1 MPFVKYAI
9 GNSPF
14 HQQFYKYMT
23 RVAIPDETFFQ
34 TLIQN
39 SPFCHTVV
47 SMDHNFV
54 EWCVALPVISSLSLT
69 LQLFVHSAAL
79 CPSLHSHSCCASF
92 PSCVSPPLN
101 IDGARDDHA
110 DPKHESHKCMWAK
123 PGACGRSPKALVEED
138 LPVVMAT
145 KFIFARKVNSNSE
158 AFAKALEFTRPRPR
172 QAQNEVQRVVLRSQN
187 GCISS
192 SGTGSGSV
200 KTVPCDT
207 ADRTQLF
214 TVGPCWGDDM
224 RPLALDTKG
233 CAADG
238 NLPNKAREP
247 WVNGIRGELGHR
259 NKLCLIRSSTKH
271 CLDFEGKMIS
281 ENKPLVGWTCRPE
294 WNQLFV
300 MRPGTCSLAV
310 EPPFLHKSSS
320 RTRLCVTSSK
330 RVKGQLVSATCRN
343 NDDNQRYWMSTVDK
357 EGNVLSGADSEVHP
371 VDSDL

>member
-1 MPFVKYAI
+1 MVLSMPFVEYAI
-9 GNSPF
+9 GNSPY

-34 TLIQN
+34 TLVQN

-47 SMDHNFV
+47 SLDHNFV
-54 EWCVALPVISSLSLT
+54 EW
-69 LQLFVHSAAL
+69 
-79 CPSLHSHSCCASF
+79 
-92 PSCVSPPLN
+92 
-101 IDGARDDHA
+101 DDHA
-110 DPKHESHKCMWAK
+110 DPKTESHKCMWAK
-123 PGACGRSPKALVEED
+123 PGACGRSPIALVEED
-138 LPVVMAT
+138 LPVVLTT
-145 KFIFARKVNSNSE
+145 KFIFARKVNANSE
-158 AFAKALEFTRPRPR
+158 AFAKALEFTRSKSR
-172 QAQNEVQRVVLRSQN
+172 QVQNEVQRVVLRSQN

-207 ADRTQLF
+207 ADNTQLF

-233 CAADG
+233 CAAG
-238 NLPNKAREP
+238 GKLPNKAREP

-271 CLDFEGKMIS
+271 CLDFEGKVIG
-281 ENKPLVGWTCRPE
+281 EGKLLVGWTCRPE
-294 WNQLFV
+294 WSQLFV
-300 MRPGTCSLAV
+300 MRSGTCSLAV

-320 RTRLCVTSSK
+320 RSRLCVTSSK
-330 RVKGQLVSATCRN
+330 RLKGQLVSAKCRN
-343 NDDNQRYWMSTVDK
+343 NDDNQRYWMSTVDE